1 MLQSIRE
8 QLLTMSGEGYQ
19 KFSAALTPGA
29 EHILGVRLPELRK
42 VAKEIAKSD
51 WRAAI
56 AEEDYY
62 FEERMLHG
70 MVLGY
75 VKADMDEM
83 LPYITEFIPLV
94 DNWSVCDSVFMGM
107 TIFQKDRERTW
118 NYIQPFL
125 QSDKEFEVRVALI
138 IMMQHLLKCDAA
150 GKKMSRLRKVTLS
163 EVHNE
168 NEVPGLYVKRILK
181 AMDREYLQG
190 YYASMA
196 ASWLL
201 AEAFCTYP
209 YHTMCLIEK
218 NHLDDVTYNKGIQ
231 KIIESR
237 IPDDEVKDFLRSK
250 KRK

>member
-1 MLQSIRE
+1 
-8 QLLTMSGEGYQ
+8 
-19 KFSAALTPGA
+19 
-29 EHILGVRLPELRK
+29 
-42 VAKEIAKSD
+42 
-51 WRAAI
+51 
-56 AEEDYY
+56 
-62 FEERMLHG
+62 
-70 MVLGY
+70 
-75 VKADMDEM
+75 
-83 LPYITEFIPLV
+83 
-94 DNWSVCDSVFMGM
+94 
-107 TIFQKDRERTW
+107 
-118 NYIQPFL
+118 
-125 QSDKEFEVRVALI
+125 
-138 IMMQHLLKCDAA
+138 MMQHLLKCDAA

-168 NEVPGLYVKRILK
+168 NEIPGLYVKRILK

-209 YHTMCLIEK
+209 YHTMCLIEN